1 MHQPPVLCRWF
12 ARDEDDGQIE
22 RELLP
27 SFTGGVNWR
36 LVVVTGQERGAG
48 TDADVFVELFGE
60 FGATSVTLEGKGR
73 RVGVLGWGRSATGA
87 PTQMHSMSCS
97 SGETQQCKGQV
108 VQCEGQAYMSVNC
121 CGSHTFAAG
130 SLQAAPRCIG

>member
-1 MHQPPVLCRWF
+1 MLCRWF
-12 ARDEDDGQIE
+12 SRNEDDGQIE

-60 FGATSVTLEGKGR
+60 L
-73 RVGVLGWGRSATGA
+73 
-87 PTQMHSMSCS
+87 S
-97 SGETQQCKGQV
+97 S
-108 VQCEGQAYMSVNC
+108 NN
-121 CGSHTFAAG
+121 F
-130 SLQAAPRCIG
+130 